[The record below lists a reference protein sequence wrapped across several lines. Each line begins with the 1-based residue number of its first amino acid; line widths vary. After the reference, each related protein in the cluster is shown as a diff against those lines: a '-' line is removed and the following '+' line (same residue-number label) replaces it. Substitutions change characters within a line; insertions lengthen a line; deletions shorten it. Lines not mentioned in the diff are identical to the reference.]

1 MSEPTFDPCPHDWKA
16 IAIAA
21 RRLRRNDGEPM
32 LTPAQCLSRAMSMRE
47 ELGIRSNA
55 LRASKGTW
63 DRIFMAGCE
72 KGRSK
77 PTLPTA
83 LECRVVFEL
92 LDVSD
97 DDGVR
102 DLDRVRLAMDGH
114 LVRPAADPVE
124 PTLTTVSKAA
134 SLFAEW
140 QALLVDPDATPEAI
154 GLAYRRMTALTDGL
168 NAART

>member
-1 MSEPTFDPCPHDWKA
+1 MPEPTFDPCPHDWKA
-16 IAIAA
+16 VAIAA

-32 LTPAQCLSRAMSMRE
+32 LTPSQCLARATSMRE
-47 ELGIRSNA
+47 ELGVHSNA

-63 DRIFMAGCE
+63 DRIFMAGAE
-72 KGRSK
+72 KGRAN

-92 LDVSD
+92 LDIAD

-114 LVRPAADPVE
+114 IVRPAADPVA
-124 PTLTTVSKAA
+124 PTALNLTEATQRFAA
-134 SLFAEW
+134 W
-140 QALLVDPDATPEAI
+140 QWLVADPNAAPEAI
-154 GLAYRRMTALTDGL
+154 DLAYRRFTALTDGL

>member
-1 MSEPTFDPCPHDWKA
+1 
-16 IAIAA
+16 
-21 RRLRRNDGEPM
+21 
-32 LTPAQCLSRAMSMRE
+32 MSMRE

-63 DRIFMAGCE
+63 DRIFMAGAE

-124 PTLTTVSKAA
+124 PTLTTVAKAA

-140 QALLVDPDATPEAI
+140 QALLVDPDAPAADI
-154 GLAYRRMTALTDGL
+154 NLAQRELILLIDGL
-168 NAART
+168 SRART